1 MSGLFGQ
8 SEKVNNILFV
18 LILILFVMSSFLLSG
33 MFKLG
38 ELLNVRFET
47 DVILLSSSLSA
58 NLLFFVLFF
67 SSIIFGYVSK
77 NPKKTFLLGFLIW
90 TLPFCI
96 SIIRIIIRQTSVSDV
111 FLTNYPIL
119 ALLSFIN
126 GILMG
131 VAGYFVAV
139 NHPDK
144 NRRILYRILPLVLI
158 LITIYLFLVSASI
171 GGAFG

>member
-18 LILILFVMSSFLLSG
+18 GILILFVMSSFLLSG

-58 NLLFFVLFF
+58 YLLFFSLFF
-67 SSIIFGYVSK
+67 SSIIFGYISK

-90 TLPFCI
+90 TIPFCI
-96 SIIRIIIRQTSVSDV
+96 PIIRIIIQQTSVSDV
-111 FLTNYPIL
+111 FLTDYLIM
-119 ALLSFIN
+119 ALLFFIN
-126 GILMG
+126 GILIG

-144 NRRILYRILPLVLI
+144 NRRILYLILSFVLI